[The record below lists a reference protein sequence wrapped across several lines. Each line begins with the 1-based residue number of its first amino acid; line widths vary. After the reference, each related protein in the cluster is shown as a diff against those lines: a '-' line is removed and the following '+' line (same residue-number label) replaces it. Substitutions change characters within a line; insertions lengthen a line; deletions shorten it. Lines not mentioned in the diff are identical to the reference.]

1 MVKGQMGRQEAD
13 LTGEASEE
21 RPASVAISALIPL
34 LILLLFASLGHNFLA
49 PSESVDAQEVAFQNN
64 PVPLILRGCA
74 YLLAL
79 GTVLAHSGDSL
90 QFFRRQITFLLL
102 AAYIGSSMLWSAFPS
117 KVFINWGHLIGLG
130 LVLMSAGRYFKYRP
144 DGFFTVVS
152 GTLGLSLLLSI
163 IVALLVPAVGV
174 SELDGRWQGL
184 AGNANSL
191 GMIALI
197 SVWSNTAGLYMPFN
211 RKACKWH
218 WLGLAISF
226 TALAGT
232 RSVTSILTAGFT
244 VAAIFFLIRL
254 EDKPNLVRVMKILA
268 VTGGLLIIVAML
280 LVFAPELLETEG
292 FFGLLGRSTTFSGR
306 TKLWEE
312 AWKLIEMRPLLG
324 WSFDSNMSVLKHL
337 GSVGQ
342 FHSGYLDLLVRG
354 GWVGMALF
362 IGILIFVFARIVR
375 LARLEYRRAAL
386 FAVMTVVI
394 LIHNVTEASLVRETH
409 LLWTLLL
416 FFYFFAYQRERDLR
430 EATSSA
436 SIVSQIPSKLAPVLP
451 IVAGA
456 NRFHLIN

>member
-1 MVKGQMGRQEAD
+1 MGKQEAD
-13 LTGEASEE
+13 SIGEGSDE

-34 LILLLFASLGHNFLA
+34 LILLLFASLGHNFSA
-49 PSESVDAQEVAFQNN
+49 PSESADAQEVAFQNN
-64 PVPLILRGCA
+64 PIPLIVRGFV

-79 GTVLAHSGDSL
+79 GTVLAHSGASL
-90 QFFRRQITFLLL
+90 QFLRNQVAFLLL
-102 AAYIGSSMLWSAFPS
+102 AVYMAASIFWSAFPA
-117 KVFINWGHLIGLG
+117 KVFINWGHLMGLG
-130 LVLMSAGRYFKYRP
+130 LVLMAAGHYFKYRP
-144 DGFFTVVS
+144 DGFFAVVS
-152 GTLGLSLLLSI
+152 GTLGLSLLVSI

-174 SELDGRWQGL
+174 SELDGRWKGL
-184 AGNANSL
+184 AGNSNSL

-197 SVWSNTAGLYMPFN
+197 SVWGNIAGLFMPVN
-211 RKACKWH
+211 QKIRKWH

-254 EDKPNLVRVMKILA
+254 EDKPNLVRIMKILA
-268 VTGGLLIIVAML
+268 ATGGLLIIFAML
-280 LVFAPELLETEG
+280 LVFAPELLETKVL
-292 FFGLLGRSTTFSGR
+292 FGLLGRSTTLSGR
-306 TKLWEE
+306 TNLWEE
-312 AWKLIEMRPLLG
+312 AWRLITMRPLLG

-337 GSVGQ
+337 GNVGQ

-354 GWVGMALF
+354 GWVGMVLF
-362 IGILIFVFARIVR
+362 LGILISVFARIVK

>member
-1 MVKGQMGRQEAD
+1 MGGQEDD
-13 LTGEASEE
+13 LIGEASEE

-34 LILLLFASLGHNFLA
+34 LILLLFASLGHNFSA

-64 PVPLILRGCA
+64 PVPLIVRGCA

-79 GTVLAHSGDSL
+79 GTVLAHSGASL

-117 KVFINWGHLIGLG
+117 KVFINWGHLMGLG
-130 LVLMSAGRYFKYRP
+130 LVLMSAGCYFKYRP
-144 DGFFTVVS
+144 DGFFAVVS
-152 GTLGLSLLLSI
+152 GTLGLSLLFSI

-174 SELDGRWQGL
+174 SELDGRWQGF

-197 SVWSNTAGLYMPFN
+197 SVWSNTAGLYMPVN
-211 RKACKWH
+211 RKARKWH

-226 TALAGT
+226 TALGGT

-254 EDKPNLVRVMKILA
+254 EDNPNLVRIMKILA
-268 VTGGLLIIVAML
+268 AAWGLLIIFAML
-280 LVFAPELLETEG
+280 LVFAPELLEAKG
-292 FFGLLGRSTTFSGR
+292 LFGLLGRSTTFSGR
-306 TKLWEE
+306 TNLWEE
-312 AWKLIEMRPLLG
+312 AWRLITMRPLLG
-324 WSFDSNMSVLKHL
+324 WSFDSNMSVLNHL
-337 GSVGQ
+337 GNVGQ

-354 GWVGMALF
+354 GWVGMVLF
-362 IGILIFVFARIVR
+362 IGILTSIFARIVK

-386 FAVMTVVI
+386 FAVMTVAI
-394 LIHNVTEASLVRETH
+394 LLHNVTEASLVRETH

-416 FFYFFAYQRERDLR
+416 FFYFFAYQRKKDLR
-430 EATSSA
+430 EATSKARGVSNMSPEPILDLPEA
-436 SIVSQIPSKLAPVLP
+436 SGIPH
-451 IVAGA
+451 
-456 NRFHLIN
+456 FHTIN